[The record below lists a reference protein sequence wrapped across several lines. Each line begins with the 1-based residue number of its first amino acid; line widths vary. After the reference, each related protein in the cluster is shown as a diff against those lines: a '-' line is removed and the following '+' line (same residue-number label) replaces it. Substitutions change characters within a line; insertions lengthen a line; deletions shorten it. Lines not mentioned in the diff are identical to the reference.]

1 MNNVMKGII
10 ILAVIIYIV
19 SPIDIAPG
27 PIDDILVLL
36 MGIAA
41 SKSLNFLQ
49 IKPRKAACY
58 ADVKSCLHQR
68 KDRFVAIPAEMW
80 YSNTQK
86 DRKKDRIVWAK
97 D

>member
-10 ILAVIIYIV
+10 IMAVIIYIV

-41 SKSLNFLQ
+41 SKKISTDD
-49 IKPRKAACY
+49 Y
-58 ADVKSCLHQR
+58 YEGD
-68 KDRFVAIPAEMW
+68 
-80 YSNTQK
+80 
-86 DRKKDRIVWAK
+86 
-97 D
+97 

>member
-1 MNNVMKGII
+1 MNLSQNGAII
-10 ILAVIIYIV
+10 TNSIPRRRYDNICNGSTVADRRYCLF
-19 SPIDIAPG
+19 
-27 PIDDILVLL
+27 
-36 MGIAA
+36 
-41 SKSLNFLQ
+41 LNFLR

-68 KDRFVAIPAEMW
+68 EDRFVAIPAEMW